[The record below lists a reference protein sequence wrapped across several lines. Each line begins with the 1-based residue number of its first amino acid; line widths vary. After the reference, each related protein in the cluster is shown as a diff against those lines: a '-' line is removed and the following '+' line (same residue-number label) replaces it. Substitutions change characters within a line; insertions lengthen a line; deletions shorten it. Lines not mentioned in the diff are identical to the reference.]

1 MSYMIGG
8 IHELNGAALG
18 DMFNLDL
25 PALVLRSAIALA
37 RLWRSI
43 TVTLGFFAQDKR
55 TKTDS
60 PDNPRDVS
68 PFGQL

>member
-1 MSYMIGG
+1 MSYMIGD
-8 IHELNGAALG
+8 IHELSAAASG
-18 DMFNLDL
+18 DMVNVDL
-25 PALVLRSAIALA
+25 PELVPRSVLA
-37 RLWRSI
+37 FVRLGRSI
-43 TVTLGFFAQDKR
+43 TVTLSFFAQDKR